1 MSRDVELLL
10 AQDGP
15 LAERSSCPYPA
26 SMPVRPFGAWALVP
40 ALILAVTGLAASS
53 DRSRVAASTSAHARV
68 LTFRFTSPTLGRA
81 ERVLV
86 YEPPTY
92 RDGRRYPLVVF
103 LHGVPGKPEDL
114 VNNGVADRV
123 DALIRAKRIPPI
135 VAAFPAGSDQPT
147 DDNEWADS
155 TKNSGERWETY
166 VAGDVLGVLQRRLHV
181 RTDAPG
187 RAIAGISMG
196 GYGAMNI
203 ALHHRD
209 LFAAV
214 GSWSG
219 YFNSNTP
226 TVQEPDSPEGRFYSP
241 QLYASTMQPPLAS
254 HHPAISFYTGA
265 RDSFAAENVA
275 FDKLLTRLGVPHRF
289 VLVPGAD
296 HTWKLW
302 WSRLDAELQFLAR
315 SVGPTLKR

>member
-1 MSRDVELLL
+1 
-10 AQDGP
+10 
-15 LAERSSCPYPA
+15 
-26 SMPVRPFGAWALVP
+26 MPVRPFGAWVLVP
-40 ALILAVTGLAASS
+40 ALLVAVTGFAATA
-53 DRSRVAASTSAHARV
+53 DRSSVHASTQAHARV
-68 LTFRFTSPTLGRA
+68 LTLRFNSPTLSRP

-92 RDGRRYPLVVF
+92 RDGRRYPLVLF

-114 VNNGVADRV
+114 VVNGVADRI

-135 VAAFPAGSDQPT
+135 IAAFPTGSDQPT

-155 TKNSGERWETY
+155 EKRPGERWETY
-166 VAGDVLGVLQRRLHV
+166 VTGDVLGVLQHRLHV
-181 RTDAPG
+181 RTDAAG

-196 GYGAMNI
+196 GFGAMNI

-226 TVQEPDSPEGRFYSP
+226 SVQEPTGAEGRAYSP
-241 QLYASTMQPPLAS
+241 QLYASALQPPLATA
-254 HHPAISFYTGA
+254 HPAISFYVGS
-265 RDSFAAENVA
+265 RDSFAGENVA
-275 FDKLLTRLGVPHRF
+275 FDKLLTQLGVPHHF
-289 VLVPGAD
+289 VLVAGAD

-302 WSRLDAELQFLAR
+302 WSRLDAELQFLGR
-315 SVGPTLKR
+315 SVGQPLKR

>member
-1 MSRDVELLL
+1 
-10 AQDGP
+10 
-15 LAERSSCPYPA
+15 
-26 SMPVRPFGAWALVP
+26 MPVRSLSAWVLVP
-40 ALILAVTGLAASS
+40 ALVVAVTFAFAADQSH
-53 DRSRVAASTSAHARV
+53 VAASAPAHARV
-68 LTFRFTSPTLGRA
+68 LALRFTSSTLGRP

-92 RDGRRYPLVVF
+92 RDGRRYPLVLF

-135 VAAFPAGSDQPT
+135 VVAFPTGSDRPT

-155 TKNSGERWETY
+155 AKRPGERWESY
-166 VAGDVLGVLQRRLHV
+166 VTSDVLGVLQARLHV
-181 RTDAPG
+181 RTDAAG

-196 GYGAMNI
+196 GFGAMNI
-203 ALHHRD
+203 ALHHRG

-219 YFNSNTP
+219 YFSSNTP
-226 TVQEPDSPEGRFYSP
+226 SVNEPTSAEGRAYSP
-241 QLYASTMQPPLAS
+241 QLYAPALQPPLAGA
-254 HHPAISFYTGA
+254 HPAISFYVGA
-265 RDSFAAENVA
+265 RDGFAAENVA
-275 FDKLLTRLGVPHRF
+275 FDKLLTKLGVPHRF

-315 SVGPTLKR
+315 AVGRPLKPGGSDTVSGGGVVGPS